1 MRRLTAR
8 ALVPSW
14 RAWSALGLALLALSF
29 TPASAPPV
37 GAQIAAGIVPQE
49 LRERALREGRV
60 RVIVELEVP
69 GVIVRPEG
77 LLQSIAARLAQRRH
91 IAGTQSR
98 LLSLLGAVTHRE
110 ARRYETVPLL
120 ALEADANALNA
131 LESAG
136 LAKRVFEDKLVSP
149 LLGQSGPLVEAD
161 QAWADGFDGTG
172 TVIAV
177 LDTGVD
183 AGHPFLAGKVVEEAC
198 YSSTVSGQSTT
209 VCPNGQETQIG
220 PGSARPCAIGT
231 VCNHGTHVA
240 GIAAGNGAQAGQS
253 FSGIAKGAQIM
264 AVQVF
269 SRFTSGCGIAFSC
282 ALAWDSDIIA
292 GLERVYELRDT
303 RNIVAVNMS
312 IGGGDSSSPSDSEPY
327 KPIFDTLRSVGIA
340 SVVAA
345 GNDGFSSR
353 LNIPACVS
361 SAVSVG
367 STTKSDQISSF
378 SNVASFM
385 SLFAPGEPITSSIP
399 NARYSALSGTS
410 MATPHVAGA
419 WAVLRQAFPEGT
431 VAQILGA
438 LQQTGRPITDSRTG
452 VTKPRI
458 RIAQA
463 LNALDPDA
471 LSVTSVSPNELAP
484 GAGRDIEISGAN
496 FEAGATVNL
505 GAGIAVT
512 EVTVDSAS
520 LLTARVTVAANA
532 TLGPRD
538 VRVTNPDGRSA
549 VLAQGLTVKSPGQIV
564 IDNGTAGTS
573 SSGSWCNSGGT
584 GSFGPTSLYSCG
596 TLSRDTYRWTPTI
609 PAQAA
614 YDVYVWWTTGANR
627 GTAVPFRVIHAGGT
641 TTRTFNERT
650 GGGQWILHGRY
661 TFNSGTGGRVETDD
675 SAGQAAAD
683 AVMFVPASTTPPP
696 SDTTPPETSITA
708 GPTGTI
714 TQNSASFTWTGS
726 DNVTAT
732 GNLVYASRLEPLE
745 AGFTAFGSATTRN
758 FSSLANGSYTLH
770 VKARDQA
777 GNEDPTPAT
786 RAFTVNVASS
796 DTTPPDTSITGGPT
810 GTITQNSASFTWTG
824 TDNATATGNLV
835 YASRLE
841 PLEAGFTAF
850 GSATTRNFSNLA
862 NGSYTLHV
870 KARDQ
875 AGNEDPSPATRAF
888 TVNASSPPGSEIIID
903 NGAAGTTF
911 TGNWCASAG
920 TSPFGAG
927 SLYSCGI
934 LTRDTYRWRPT
945 IPTTRA
951 YDVYVWWTTGANRAT
966 NVPFTVVHAGG
977 TTTRT
982 FNERT
987 GGGQWVLHG
996 RYTFNAGTTG
1006 YVETSDVNGQA
1017 CADAV
1022 RFVPVP

>member
-1 MRRLTAR
+1 MRRLTAPT
-8 ALVPSW
+8 LVRSW
-14 RAWSALGLALLALSF
+14 KVCSALAVVLLALSLA
-29 TPASAPPV
+29 PARAPHV
-37 GAQIAAGIVPQE
+37 AAQLPAGIVPQE
-49 LRERALREGRV
+49 VRERVLREGRV

-69 GVIVRPEG
+69 GVFIRPEG
-77 LLQSIAARLAQRRH
+77 LLQSLAARLVQRRH
-91 IAGTQSR
+91 IGDTQSR
-98 LLSLLGAVTHRE
+98 LLSLLGVAAHRE
-110 ARRYETVPLL
+110 ARRYQTVPLL
-120 ALEADANALNA
+120 ALEADANDLTV
-131 LESAG
+131 LEGAG
-136 LAKRVFEDKLVSP
+136 LVRRVFEDKVVYP

-161 QAWADGFDGTG
+161 QAWAEGFDGTG
-172 TVIAV
+172 TVVAV

-209 VCPNGQETQIG
+209 VCPNGQATQIG
-220 PGSARPCAIGT
+220 PGSARPCAIGSA
-231 VCNHGTHVA
+231 CNHGTHVA

-253 FSGIAKGAQIM
+253 FSGVAKGAQIM

-269 SRFTSGCGIAFSC
+269 SRFTTGCGIAFAC
-282 ALAWDSDIIA
+282 AQAWDSDIIA
-292 GLERVYELRDT
+292 GLERVYELRAT
-303 RNIVAVNMS
+303 RNIAAVNLS
-312 IGGGDSSSPSDSEPY
+312 LGGGLSSSPCDSEPY
-327 KPIFDTLRSVGIA
+327 KPIFDTLRSVGIP

-345 GNDGFSSR
+345 GNDGSSSR
-353 LNIPACVS
+353 LSIPGCVS

-385 SLFAPGEPITSSIP
+385 SLFAPGESITSSIP
-399 NARYSALSGTS
+399 SARYSVLSGTS

-419 WAVLRQAFPEGT
+419 WAILKQAFPEGT

-452 VTKPRI
+452 VTKSRI
-458 RIAQA
+458 RIAEA
-463 LNALDPDA
+463 LSVLDPDA
-471 LSVTSVSPNELAP
+471 LSVTSVSPSDVAP
-484 GAGRDIEISGAN
+484 GASLDLEISGAN
-496 FEAGATVNL
+496 FEDGATVNL

-512 EVTVDSAS
+512 EVTVDSPS
-520 LLTARVTVAANA
+520 LLTASVTVAANA
-532 TLGPRD
+532 ALGPRD

-549 VLAQGLTVKSPGQIV
+549 VLPQGLTVRIPGQII

-573 SSGSWCNSGGT
+573 ASGNWCNSGST
-584 GSFGPTSLYSCG
+584 GSYGPTSLYSCG
-596 TLSRDTYRWTPTI
+596 TFTRDTYRWTPTI
-609 PAQAA
+609 PGQAA
-614 YDVYVWWTTGANR
+614 YDVYVWWTTGSNR
-627 GTAVPFRVIHAGGT
+627 GTAVPFRVAHAGGT
-641 TTRTFNERT
+641 TSKTFNERT
-650 GGGQWILHGRY
+650 GGGQWVLHGRY
-661 TFNSGTGGRVETDD
+661 TFNTGTGGYVETDD

-683 AVMFVPASTTPPP
+683 AVMFTPASSTPG
-696 SDTTPPETSITA
+696 DTTPPDTSITA

-714 TQNSASFTWTGS
+714 AQDTASFTWTGT

-732 GNLVYASRLEPLE
+732 ANLVYASRLEPLE
-745 AGFTAFGSATTRN
+745 AGFTAFGSATARN
-758 FSSLANGSYTLH
+758 FSNLANGSYTLH

-796 DTTPPDTSITGGPT
+796 DTTPPDTSITAGPT

-824 TDNATATGNLV
+824 TDNVTTTANLV

-841 PLEAGFTAF
+841 PLEASFTAF

-875 AGNEDPSPATRAF
+875 AGNEDPTPATRTF
-888 TVNASSPPGSEIIID
+888 TVNASGPGSEIIID
-903 NGAAGTTF
+903 NGATGTTF

-927 SLYSCGI
+927 SLYSCGAF
-934 LTRDTYRWRPT
+934 TRDTYRWRPT

-966 NVPFTVVHAGG
+966 NVPFAVVHAGG